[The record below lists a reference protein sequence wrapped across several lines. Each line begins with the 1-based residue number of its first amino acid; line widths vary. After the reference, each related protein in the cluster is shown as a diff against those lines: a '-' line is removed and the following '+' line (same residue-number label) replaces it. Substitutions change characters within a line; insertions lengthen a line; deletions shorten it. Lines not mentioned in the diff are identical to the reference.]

1 MAIREATAFVETV
14 FEDKPKAMDYTFIP
28 TAVFS
33 EPEIGTV
40 GLTEEKAREM
50 YRVIDIYK
58 ASFRPMRA
66 TISGR
71 DEKVMMKLVIDAETD
86 KVLGFHML
94 GPDAAEIVQM
104 AAIALRLGVTKAQLD
119 ATMALHPSVAEE
131 LVTMRHKW
139 ERRRPSRGPMRRLED
154 KIALVTGGGAGIGR
168 AIAETFAR
176 EGAHVVVADI
186 DGDAAKE
193 VADAIVKANGAAT
206 AYTVDITDTAQ
217 VKALME
223 AIKEAHGR
231 LDVLVN
237 NAGVGERADFR
248 HISDEDWDRV
258 WGVNLDGTV
267 RCAREAFDLMRASG
281 KASVINLSSVMA
293 TKHTRQ
299 MAVYSATKGAVSA
312 LSRSLAV
319 EYAPYGIRV
328 NTLLPGYVE
337 TALIGRYLSNPMIAK
352 ALLTQTPLRRFG
364 TPEDIANAALFLASD
379 EAAYI
384 TGAALNVDG
393 GMETTL

>member
-1 MAIREATAFVETV
+1 
-14 FEDKPKAMDYTFIP
+14 
-28 TAVFS
+28 
-33 EPEIGTV
+33 
-40 GLTEEKAREM
+40 
-50 YRVIDIYK
+50 
-58 ASFRPMRA
+58 
-66 TISGR
+66 
-71 DEKVMMKLVIDAETD
+71 
-86 KVLGFHML
+86 
-94 GPDAAEIVQM
+94 
-104 AAIALRLGVTKAQLD
+104 
-119 ATMALHPSVAEE
+119 
-131 LVTMRHKW
+131 
-139 ERRRPSRGPMRRLED
+139 MRRLED

-176 EGAHVVVADI
+176 EGAFVVVADR
-186 DGDAAKE
+186 DGEAAKQAAE
-193 VADAIVKANGAAT
+193 AIVMANGAASSHE
-206 AYTVDITDTAQ
+206 VDVTDTAQ
-217 VKALME
+217 VKSLMQ
-223 AIKEAHGR
+223 AIDEAHGR

-248 HISDEDWDRV
+248 HLSDETWDRV
-258 WGVNLDGTV
+258 WKTNLDGTV
-267 RCAREAFDLMRASG
+267 RCAREAFDLLKASG
-281 KASVINLSSVMA
+281 NASVINLSSIMA
-293 TKHTRQ
+293 SKHTRQ

-364 TPEDIANAALFLASD
+364 TPQDIANAALFLASD

-393 GMETTL
+393 GMATTL